1 MKNFYEYS
9 NFELKALYCL
19 SIVVIFSYI
28 YLKYKNKK
36 YIISFF
42 NIGLYIGFISL
53 FFTSLYQYNDLA
65 WKALGYQNANIFFK
79 YLNKNLNINLI
90 GITIF
95 YLSLII
101 FEMREKKI
109 KLSKLEFFIEKNID
123 IQVIKWLN
131 LIVIFIW
138 LLLIYSHLGFSL
150 PIFKNRTFLINS
162 SFQSLYNIFN
172 SILSYSLIVYLF
184 CKKKPVIL
192 IVINLI
198 LLFGTGNRG
207 GILSFFLLCYLY
219 YLYTAEKSR
228 GKKICIGIFV
238 GFILLFLLFF
248 MEKLR
253 GKGNTSI
260 SYKILYGNTFSDIR
274 DGAFILYGI
283 EKMKVGLL
291 YGKMYIAD
299 FLSFIPSEF
308 IKYREI
314 YAYSNFTTKTLFEWN
329 EHYGF
334 RGGLFIAPYINFGIV
349 GVIFIGLYAAYGYS
363 KLENYYYKKK
373 ITFKNILFLNL
384 KASFIVSL
392 LLPAGF
398 MYFYVLCC
406 YIILIIG
413 LKIII
418 RSILKE

>member
-9 NFELKALYCL
+9 NFSLKILYCL
-19 SIVVIFSYI
+19 SIIIVFIYI
-28 YLKYKNKK
+28 YLKHKNKK

-42 NIGLYIGFISL
+42 NIGLYTGFISL

-79 YLNKNLNINLI
+79 YINKNLSINLI
-90 GITIF
+90 GIVVF

-109 KLSKLEFFIEKNID
+109 KLSKLEFFFEKNINLQ
-123 IQVIKWLN
+123 IIKWVN
-131 LIVIFIW
+131 LIVICMW
-138 LLLIYSHLGFSL
+138 LILIYSQLGFSL
-150 PIFKNRTFLINS
+150 PIFKDRTFLVNS
-162 SFQSLYNIFN
+162 SFQSFYNIFN

-184 CKKKPVIL
+184 CKKRPLVL
-192 IVINLI
+192 SFINLI

-207 GILSFFLLCYLY
+207 GILGFFLLCYIY
-219 YLYTAEKSR
+219 YLYTTKKS
-228 GKKICIGIFV
+228 GKKKYLLGIFV
-238 GFILLFLLFF
+238 CFGLLFLLFF
-248 MEKLR
+248 LDKVR
-253 GKGNTSI
+253 GAGKFPI
-260 SYKILYGNTFSDIR
+260 SYRILYGNTFSDIR

-283 EKMKVGLL
+283 EKIKIGLL

-314 YAYSNFTTKTLFEWN
+314 YGYSNFTTKTLFGWYG
-329 EHYGF
+329 HYGL
-334 RGGLFIAPYINFGIV
+334 RGGSYMAPYINFGIA
-349 GVIFIGLYAAYGYS
+349 GVILMGIYAAYGYS

-384 KASFIVSL
+384 KASFIVSF
-392 LLPAGF
+392 LLPSGF

>member
-1 MKNFYEYS
+1 
-9 NFELKALYCL
+9 
-19 SIVVIFSYI
+19 
-28 YLKYKNKK
+28 
-36 YIISFF
+36 
-42 NIGLYIGFISL
+42 
-53 FFTSLYQYNDLA
+53 
-65 WKALGYQNANIFFK
+65 
-79 YLNKNLNINLI
+79 
-90 GITIF
+90 
-95 YLSLII
+95 
-101 FEMREKKI
+101 
-109 KLSKLEFFIEKNID
+109 
-123 IQVIKWLN
+123 
-131 LIVIFIW
+131 
-138 LLLIYSHLGFSL
+138 
-150 PIFKNRTFLINS
+150 
-162 SFQSLYNIFN
+162 
-172 SILSYSLIVYLF
+172 
-184 CKKKPVIL
+184 
-192 IVINLI
+192 
-198 LLFGTGNRG
+198 
-207 GILSFFLLCYLY
+207 
-219 YLYTAEKSR
+219 
-228 GKKICIGIFV
+228 
-238 GFILLFLLFF
+238 